1 MKFVLVSHVLPPLA
15 SGQAIILYRLLKEFD
30 PRTYCLISW
39 QNHHYCD
46 ASVTAS
52 PKLPGKHYHL
62 RSDFQIRRAPPL
74 IRGAVNTWLPV
85 IMRAGQI
92 ARVAKIEKCDAIVA
106 CTADLFNLPAGYLGS
121 RLLNLRFYPYIFD
134 YYSEQWINPL
144 DKLLARR
151 WEPLLIK
158 GAAGVIVPNE
168 FMCQEYQR
176 LYGIDST
183 VIHNICDLSAYEN
196 LSDGDDV
203 SFHREIRIV
212 YTGAVYQAH
221 YDAFRNLLAGMK
233 QVNRADL
240 KLHLY
245 SAQSM
250 EELEDHGIIGPI
262 VLHQHEPLS
271 AMPTI
276 QKEADILFLPM
287 AFASPYPEIVRTSS
301 PGKMGEYLATG
312 RPVLAH
318 APPNSFISCYLRT
331 HKCGVVVDRNEPEDV
346 AQAIS
351 SILTDADMRR
361 RIGIQAKYRASVDF
375 SLSAGQA
382 ALKCLLGV

>member
-1 MKFVLVSHVLPPLA
+1 
-15 SGQAIILYRLLKEFD
+15 
-30 PRTYCLISW
+30 
-39 QNHHYCD
+39 
-46 ASVTAS
+46 
-52 PKLPGKHYHL
+52 
-62 RSDFQIRRAPPL
+62 
-74 IRGAVNTWLPV
+74 
-85 IMRAGQI
+85 
-92 ARVAKIEKCDAIVA
+92 
-106 CTADLFNLPAGYLGS
+106 
-121 RLLNLRFYPYIFD
+121 
-134 YYSEQWINPL
+134 
-144 DKLLARR
+144 
-151 WEPLLIK
+151 
-158 GAAGVIVPNE
+158 
-168 FMCQEYQR
+168 
-176 LYGIDST
+176 
-183 VIHNICDLSAYEN
+183 
-196 LSDGDDV
+196 
-203 SFHREIRIV
+203 
-212 YTGAVYQAH
+212 
-221 YDAFRNLLAGMK
+221 
-233 QVNRADL
+233 
-240 KLHLY
+240 
-245 SAQSM
+245 M